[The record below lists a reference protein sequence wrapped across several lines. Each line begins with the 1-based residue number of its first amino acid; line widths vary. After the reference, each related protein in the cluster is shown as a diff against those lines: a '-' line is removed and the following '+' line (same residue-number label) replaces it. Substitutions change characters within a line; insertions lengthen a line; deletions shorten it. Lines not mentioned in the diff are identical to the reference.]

1 MNRWKVFLLVGFL
14 MAAPLDAVDTA
25 FWQVGT
31 FEEFLQGTLHEVS
44 LSKEGVLT
52 LAPQTQALFNP
63 DETLA
68 LSLAADRKGNIFVGT
83 GHQGKVFRVGR
94 DGKGSLLF
102 TAREP
107 EIFALAVAPDGSL
120 FVGSSPEGKIYR
132 VALDGKSSEFF
143 DPKSKYIWS
152 LAVDSEGNLYA
163 ATGDQGKIFRIGPD
177 GKGNVFYDSRQTHI
191 MCLTFDGKAN
201 LLAGSA
207 PNGVIF
213 RIDPH
218 AKAFVL
224 YQADLPE
231 IHDLAVD
238 AQGRIYAAALGGA
251 GGKGTPFLYL
261 PQPPGKQVPGQVTTV
276 TVTAETDEAAES
288 KEGQTPAP
296 TQPKTSSFN
305 RPAPQAPAL
314 AMPRLPQGRGSL
326 IQILP
331 DSTVETVWSSNNES
345 IFGLAVR
352 GKHVL
357 FSTDSNGRIFDL
369 VPSQDGPELTLLT
382 ETRESLASRLLLGGP
397 DLYVATSN
405 IAKLFRLG
413 EGLSREGTYESPVK
427 DTKFISRWGVLAWR
441 GDAPAGSLE
450 FFTRSGN
457 SERPDQTW
465 SDWAGPYRDAV
476 GSVIQSPAARYLQWK
491 AVLRSGPGGGPELS
505 EVTASYLNQNLP
517 PQVRSLNVNTSGERT
532 SPTGTP
538 STGGSPTPTVTV
550 SVGSPPPST
559 SGPNVKT
566 QTALNWHA
574 DDPNGD
580 SLVYALYVQASDEE
594 EWHLLKDKLHQTSY
608 AIESN
613 ALPDGKYIARLVASD
628 KEANPPHSTR
638 SAELISA
645 PFWIDNTPP
654 EVRVLKQEAGSAGIL
669 VQFRAE
675 DATSPLRGAE
685 TATDGQDW
693 VEIVS
698 DDGIVDSR
706 QETFTIRLDKLGP
719 GEHIVALR
727 AMDTAGNAGLG
738 KAVVRIPAAPVR

>member
-14 MAAPLDAVDTA
+14 MAPPLRAVDTT

-31 FEEFLQGTLHEVS
+31 FEEFLQGTLHEIS

-52 LAPQTQALFNP
+52 LAPETRALFNP

-83 GHQGKVFRVGR
+83 GHQGKVFRVER

-152 LAVDSEGNLYA
+152 LAFDSKGNLYA

-177 GKGNVFYDSRQTHI
+177 GKGDVFYESSQTHI
-191 MCLTFDGKAN
+191 MCLTFDDKGN

-207 PNGVIF
+207 PNGVIY
-213 RIDPH
+213 RINPQG
-218 AKAFVL
+218 KAFVL

-251 GGKGTPFLYL
+251 GGKGVPFLYL
-261 PQPPGKQVPGQVTTV
+261 PQQPGKQVHGGVTTV
-276 TVTAETDEAAES
+276 TVTAGTEEAAES
-288 KEGQTPAP
+288 NDGQTPTP

-305 RPAPQAPAL
+305 RPAPQTTAL
-314 AMPRLPQGRGSL
+314 VMPHLPQGRGSL

-331 DSTVETVWSSNNES
+331 DNTVETVWSSKKES
-345 IFGLAVR
+345 IFGLAIR
-352 GKHVL
+352 AKHVL

-369 VPSQDGPELTLLT
+369 VPSQDSPELTLLT
-382 ETRESLASRLLLGGP
+382 ETRESLASRLLLTGT

-413 EGLSREGTYESPVK
+413 EGLSHEGTYESAVK

-450 FFTRSGN
+450 LFTRSGN
-457 SERPDQTW
+457 SKRPDQTW
-465 SDWAGPYRDAV
+465 SDWAGPYRDS
-476 GSVIQSPAARYLQWK
+476 GSSVIQSPAARYLQWK
-491 AVLRSGPGGGPELS
+491 AVFHSGPGGGPELS
-505 EVTASYLNQNLP
+505 EVTAAYLNQNLP

-532 SPTGTP
+532 SPTGTT
-538 STGGSPTPTVTV
+538 STSSTPTPTVTV
-550 SVGSPPPST
+550 SVGSPPPPT
-559 SGPNVKT
+559 SGPKVKT

-608 AIESN
+608 TIESN

-628 KEANPPHSTR
+628 EEANPPQSAR

-654 EVRVLKQEAGSAGIL
+654 DVRVLKQEARPAAVL

-685 TATDGQDW
+685 MATDGQDW
-693 VEIVS
+693 AEIDS

-706 QETFTIRLDKLGP
+706 QETFTVRLDKLGP

-727 AMDTAGNAGLG
+727 AMDTAGNTGLG
-738 KAVVRIPAAPVR
+738 KAVIRIPAAPTR